1 MPVFPSVEWF
11 EAVRQV
17 FNSDDSYQTV
27 GGGACD
33 ATFGIKVGPGVFIL
47 EFEGFECS
55 GVKEAT
61 EEDLNEADFYLEME
75 FHEWR
80 EMLTNI
86 RENGAA
92 DMRHTLNSMDLSRAP
107 DGLARTKTDDGYR
120 LDLFFRYNQ
129 TFQHYFDA
137 SSRLDTEFAPPR
149 ADA

>member
-11 EAVRQV
+11 EAVSQV

-33 ATFGIKVGPGVFIL
+33 ATLGIKVGPGVFIL

-61 EEDLNEADFYLEME
+61 EEDLDEADFYLEME
-75 FHEWR
+75 FVEWR

-86 RENGAA
+86 REFGS
-92 DMRHTLNSMDLSRAP
+92 DYPRHTLNSLDLSRAP
-107 DGLARTKTDDGYR
+107 VGLARTKTDDGYR
-120 LDLFFRYNQ
+120 LDLFFRYNH

-137 SSRLDTEFAPPR
+137 SSRVDTEFAVPSG
-149 ADA
+149 

>member
-1 MPVFPSVEWF
+1 MSVFPSVEWF

-17 FNSDDSYQTV
+17 FNNDDSYQTA
-27 GGGACD
+27 GGGTCD

-55 GVKEAT
+55 GAKEAT
-61 EEDLNEADFYLEME
+61 EEDLNEVDFYLEME
-75 FHEWR
+75 FDEWR

-86 RENGAA
+86 RENGTA
-92 DMRHTLNSMDLSRAP
+92 DLRHTLNSLDLSRAP

-129 TFQHYFDA
+129 TFQYYFDA
-137 SSRLDTEFAPPR
+137 SSRIDTEFTVPSG
-149 ADA
+149 

>member
-1 MPVFPSVEWF
+1 M
-11 EAVRQV
+11 
-17 FNSDDSYQTV
+17 
-27 GGGACD
+27 
-33 ATFGIKVGPGVFIL
+33 
-47 EFEGFECS
+47 
-55 GVKEAT
+55 
-61 EEDLNEADFYLEME
+61 NEADFYLEMG

-137 SSRLDTEFAPPR
+137 SSRIDTEFAVPSG
-149 ADA
+149 